1 MVAARSGDDAELG
14 LDVECLA
21 AAPRWTRARRSH
33 SEAERK
39 RRERINAHLDTLRG
53 LVPSAPRV
61 RMDKAAL
68 LGEVMRYVRKLRSE
82 AAGSAAVVP
91 GEGDEVVVEEEE
103 VEVEGCSCDAGE
115 RQAARRVKA
124 SVCCADRPGIMS
136 ELGDAERSVSARA
149 VRAEIATVGG
159 RTRSVLELDVARTA
173 AAGGGSNGASQL
185 PALQAALRA
194 VIMSQEEL
202 LAVEGYKQRR
212 FSADF
217 A

>member
-1 MVAARSGDDAELG
+1 MRAHQWWLHGAATTRSSG
-14 LDVECLA
+14 
-21 AAPRWTRARRSH
+21 WTRSH
-33 SEAERK
+33 SEAQRK

-53 LVPSAPRV
+53 LVPSAS

-68 LGEVMRYVRKLRSE
+68 LGEVVRYVRKLRSE
-82 AAGSAAVVP
+82 AAGSEAVVP

-124 SVCCADRPGIMS
+124 SVCCADRPGLMS

-202 LAVEGYKQRR
+202 LAVESYKQRR

>member
-1 MVAARSGDDAELG
+1 MHV
-14 LDVECLA
+14 
-21 AAPRWTRARRSH
+21 T
-33 SEAERK
+33 
-39 RRERINAHLDTLRG
+39 T
-53 LVPSAPRV
+53 V
-61 RMDKAAL
+61 RTWLQQMDKAAL
-68 LGEVMRYVRKLRSE
+68 LGEVVRYVRKLRSE

-124 SVCCADRPGIMS
+124 SVCCADRPGLMS

-149 VRAEIATVGG
+149 VRAETPPSAEDPERPG
-159 RTRSVLELDVARTA
+159 ARRRATA

-202 LAVEGYKQRR
+202 LAVESYKQRR

>member
-53 LVPSAPRV
+53 LVPSASRV

-68 LGEVMRYVRKLRSE
+68 LGEVVRYVRKLRSE

-103 VEVEGCSCDAGE
+103 VEVEGCSCDSGE

-124 SVCCADRPGIMS
+124 S
-136 ELGDAERSVSARA
+136 LGDAERSVSARA

-202 LAVEGYKQRR
+202 LAVESYKQRR

>member
-1 MVAARSGDDAELG
+1 MVAARSGDDAELR

-53 LVPSAPRV
+53 LVPSAS

-68 LGEVMRYVRKLRSE
+68 LGEVVRYVRKLRSE

-91 GEGDEVVVEEEE
+91 GKGDEVVVEEEE

-124 SVCCADRPGIMS
+124 SVCCADRPGLMS

-159 RTRSVLELDVARTA
+159 RTRSDLELDVARTA

-202 LAVEGYKQRR
+202 LAVESYKQRR

>member
-53 LVPSAPRV
+53 LVPSASRV

-68 LGEVMRYVRKLRSE
+68 LGEVVRYVRKLRSE

-103 VEVEGCSCDAGE
+103 VE
-115 RQAARRVKA
+115 AARRVKA
-124 SVCCADRPGIMS
+124 SVCCADRPGLMS

-202 LAVEGYKQRR
+202 LAVESYKQRR

>member
-14 LDVECLA
+14 LDGECLA
-21 AAPRWTRARRSH
+21 AAARRTGAGRSH

-53 LVPSAPRV
+53 LVPSAS

-68 LGEVMRYVRKLRSE
+68 LGEVVRYIRELRSE
-82 AAGSAAVVP
+82 AAGSAVAVP
-91 GEGDEVVVEEEE
+91 GEGNEVIMEEEE
-103 VEVEGCSCDAGE
+103 EEEMEGCNCDAGE
-115 RQAARRVKA
+115 RQARRVKA
-124 SVCCADRPGIMS
+124 WVRCADRPGLMS
-136 ELGDAERSVSARA
+136 ELRDAARSVSARA

-159 RTRSVLELDVARTA
+159 RTRSVLKLDVAQTAA
-173 AAGGGSNGASQL
+173 AAGGGNGASL
-185 PALQAALRA
+185 PALQAALRT

-202 LAVEGYKQRR
+202 LAVESYKRR
-212 FSADF
+212 HFSAHF